1 MVSMA
6 SSTHL
11 YRTYTIGG
19 CAILDVKVHIMT
31 RLHLGNQIG
40 DIDQLDSLVELSDT
54 TQTTTTSGKSFIT
67 VVVAFYFPKW

>member
-1 MVSMA
+1 MLV
-6 SSTHL
+6 HGFE
-11 YRTYTIGG
+11 YTPEKVDV
-19 CAILDVKVHIMT
+19 CAILDVNFHIMT